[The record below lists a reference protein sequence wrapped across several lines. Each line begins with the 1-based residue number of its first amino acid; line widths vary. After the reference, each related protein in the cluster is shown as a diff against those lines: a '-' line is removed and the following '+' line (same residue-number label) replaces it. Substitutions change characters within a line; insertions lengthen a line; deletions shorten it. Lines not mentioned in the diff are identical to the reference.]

1 MNTAA
6 IRCANDLKMY
16 QALLDNTDVKRMR
29 ERIQRM
35 EEKRESP
42 GIRRHLLATSVRLS
56 RSMSAG
62 LHNMADHCTERLGL
76 CTPLELYAYAGP
88 QFNAACFKPEEGRL
102 FIMFSSSLL
111 EAFADKELLFV
122 MGHEL
127 GHHVYQHH
135 DIPIG
140 YILRGKRLPPPSLA
154 LDLFTWSRYAEISA
168 DRTGAYCAE
177 DLQSVARAL
186 FKLASGITGD
196 RVVRFSLDEFL
207 RQVDDMLAFDEQPGQ
222 GAPIQDWFLTH
233 PFNPLRVK
241 ALKHFTESDL
251 MRSGGIGKAELE
263 DRVQQVMGLM
273 EPAYMEGKTDASR
286 AMRNLFLAG
295 AIAVADVYEGISD
308 QEREVLKR
316 FLEKGY
322 AVEDLDSQRLR
333 KILPKRIAEA
343 KQWASLTQ
351 RMQVVRDLC
360 IIARAERPVATAELE
375 LLNEIAN
382 GLNLPASFVQQCL
395 EASAELD

>member
-140 YILRGKRLPPPSLA
+140 YISCAGSVCHRRALLLTCLRG
-154 LDLFTWSRYAEISA
+154 
-168 DRTGAYCAE
+168 
-177 DLQSVARAL
+177 
-186 FKLASGITGD
+186 
-196 RVVRFSLDEFL
+196 
-207 RQVDDMLAFDEQPGQ
+207 
-222 GAPIQDWFLTH
+222 
-233 PFNPLRVK
+233 
-241 ALKHFTESDL
+241 
-251 MRSGGIGKAELE
+251 
-263 DRVQQVMGLM
+263 
-273 EPAYMEGKTDASR
+273 R
-286 AMRNLFLAG
+286 AMRKYRPTEP
-295 AIAVADVYEGISD
+295 V
-308 QEREVLKR
+308 
-316 FLEKGY
+316 
-322 AVEDLDSQRLR
+322 
-333 KILPKRIAEA
+333 RIA
-343 KQWASLTQ
+343 Q
-351 RMQVVRDLC
+351 RTCKV
-360 IIARAERPVATAELE
+360 
-375 LLNEIAN
+375 
-382 GLNLPASFVQQCL
+382 
-395 EASAELD
+395 